1 MRSLDNLDRYELV
14 ALYGRLPV
22 VIFGNTSSGDF
33 ELVDLDATPDKL
45 PEVKAAIEARG
56 LEFLGTVAILDGQ
69 PRSALADPL
78 DTPTIEALAE
88 AYNRHVDARLKDRIR
103 ETVPG
108 DAITFLENLWSLADK
123 RPIA

>member
-14 ALYGRLPV
+14 GKLPV

-33 ELVDLDATPDKL
+33 ELVDLDAAPVTL
-45 PEVKAAIEARG
+45 PEVKIAIEARG
-56 LEFLGTVAILDGQ
+56 LAFLGTVAILDGK

-78 DTPTIEALAE
+78 DTPTITSLAE
-88 AYNRHVDARLKDRIR
+88 AYNRHIDARLKNRIR

-108 DAITFLENLWSLADK
+108 DALTFLENLWSLADK
-123 RPIA
+123 RAMA